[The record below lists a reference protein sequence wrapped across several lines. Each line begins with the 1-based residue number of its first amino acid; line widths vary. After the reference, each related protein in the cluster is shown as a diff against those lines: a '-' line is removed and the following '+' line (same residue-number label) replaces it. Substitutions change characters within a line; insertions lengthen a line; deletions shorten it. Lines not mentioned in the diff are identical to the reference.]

1 MQIYPLTGDTS
12 DGQVF
17 PRNGGPF
24 GSNEGFYYTCLRVKI

>member
-1 MQIYPLTGDTS
+1 MQVYPLTGGTS

-24 GSNEGFYYTCLRVKI
+24 DFNGGFYYTRLHVKI